1 MKLRRVLT
9 TETLPE
15 GRKLKKRSVKWY
27 AVFCDFNGWLRR
39 LPLFEDRRA
48 SDAMARIVDRLNSL
62 RSSNDTLPPDLAR
75 AVDEMPSPML
85 ASLAKWGIVR
95 PEKAATTKAL
105 ADHVEDWRAA
115 LLAKGNTRDY
125 VDLSANR
132 VLRIVTGLKLT
143 TVGDVS
149 ASRVQTFL
157 AGLRQDRKDDKGN
170 VHPGIGAAS
179 FNYYLRDARSFFRW
193 MVRDG
198 RAFESPLAHLQGVNA
213 RTDKRHDRR
222 ALAVDELRWLLDVT
236 ERGYTTTGP
245 DGKPSQVVQVVE
257 RYGMSG
263 ADRAMLYRLAVE
275 TGLRSAELRS
285 LTRGSFNLAGNT
297 PTVAIAAA
305 YGKNRRQ
312 DVLPLK
318 PDTAAMLAKHL
329 AGKMPTAPA
338 FTMPR
343 RDTIIDMMQADLTA
357 ARTAWIAA
365 AGTQQERGERE
376 SGTFLA
382 YKDDAGRCADFHAL
396 RHTFIS
402 NLAAGGV
409 HPKTA
414 QRLARH
420 STITLTMDRY
430 THLRR
435 EDLAGA
441 LEVLPDLSSTRR
453 VAVATGTD
461 GREDLSPYLSPGGEI
476 RFNPIESST
485 IEMAHGASD
494 ESLGKSDENPA
505 FSGGNESL
513 STLGLEPR
521 TYGLSMPTSAN
532 VPKPGSAG
540 LMVIAGFGIL
550 ARRRRSNPPRGN
562 LSYHLHRI
570 R

>member
-9 TETLPE
+9 TETMPD

-27 AVFCDFNGWLRR
+27 AVFCDFNGPLRR

-95 PEKAATTKAL
+95 PEKAANTKTL

-115 LLAKGNTRDY
+115 LLAKGGTEHHAG
-125 VDLSANR
+125 VSASR
-132 VLRIVTGLKLT
+132 VLRIVAGLKLA

-149 ASRVQTFL
+149 ASRVQSFL
-157 AGLRQDRKDDKGN
+157 AGLRQDRRDDKGS
-170 VHPGIGAAS
+170 VHRGISAAS

-213 RTDKRHDRR
+213 RTDKRHERR

-236 ERGYTTTGP
+236 ENGYTTTGP
-245 DGKPSQVVQVVE
+245 DGKPLEVAKAVD

-263 ADRAMLYRLAVE
+263 KSRALLYRLAVE
-275 TGLRSAELRS
+275 SGLRSAELRS
-285 LTRGSFNLAGNT
+285 LRRASFQLEGDT

-305 YGKNRRQ
+305 YAKNRRQ

-318 PDTAAMLAKHL
+318 MNTAAVLAVHL

-338 FTMPR
+338 FAMPKSDR
-343 RDTIIDMMQADLTA
+343 IIDMMQADLAA

-365 AGTQQERGERE
+365 AGSQQDKAERE
-376 SGTFLA
+376 ADTFLA
-382 YKDDAGRCADFHAL
+382 YRDDAGRCADFHAL

-441 LEVLPDLSSTRR
+441 LATLPDLSSTRQ
-453 VAVATGTD
+453 AAIATGTD
-461 GREDLSPYLSPGGEI
+461 DARILRQDLSLHLSPNSEI
-476 RFNPIESST
+476 RLNSVESSAIESD
-485 IEMAHGASD
+485 GATSD
-494 ESLGKSDENPA
+494 ETSENTRKNTG
-505 FSGGNESL
+505 FSGNGLYRSRTDTPFRALDFESNA
-513 STLGLEPR
+513 
-521 TYGLSMPTSAN
+521 SAN
-532 VPKPGSAG
+532 SAKRP
-540 LMVIAGFGIL
+540 A
-550 ARRRRSNPPRGN
+550 NDPTQE
-562 LSYHLHRI
+562 
-570 R
+570 